1 MKEAQQSR
9 SFISDGNPTSL
20 STGSYFYAEFDQ
32 LLNCDIGIGNISIDL
47 LAIGNKCDYEYKLYV
62 MDSGGYHS
70 SSNIKFNH
78 ILNCIY
84 VMLYTLNPI
93 SDCDDSICT
102 TEDYTKGT
110 YIYSMGYDTKVTR
123 ATKGSWLLYRQNRN
137 TSGRRVYKLKK

>member
-20 STGSYFYAEFDQ
+20 STVSYSYAESDQ
-32 LLNCDIGIGNISIDL
+32 LLNCDIEIANISIDL
-47 LAIGNKCDYEYKLYV
+47 LAIGNKWDYEYKLYA

-78 ILNCIY
+78 ILDCIY

-93 SDCDDSICT
+93 SDFDDSISS
-102 TEDYTKGT
+102 TEDYTTGT
-110 YIYSMGYDTKVTR
+110 YIYSMGYDTNVTR
-123 ATKGSWLLYRQNRN
+123 STGGSWLLYIDE
-137 TSGRRVYKLKK
+137 TEHFI